1 MILSLCYAI
10 LVIPAHDMRA
20 GEITICHGP
29 APAGVML
36 FENRDMNSHEI
47 SQGIKHMGLFPP
59 DIKKL
64 DKKNDIPGL
73 LKSLDHRWAWVRYRA
88 FAALSA
94 KCGTCGEEA
103 DRLRKLLDDPD
114 PWVKTLAV
122 LKFVEQG
129 DPSIDE
135 YMKEIM
141 HEGSRSARIG
151 LLRVIAQRG
160 PTADGTIVQV
170 IMDGLA
176 DRRALVKSHALSAAA
191 STRHRRL
198 MPYVGD
204 LLHEKLRDLRIQ
216 AARALFEIGGS
227 GSADYLIGL
236 LADREQMVRDEA
248 RAMLETMDSDMVRRA
263 LHDTRFIEL
272 IRGMN
277 GTEPVR
283 RETARRI
290 GAESIREGLALL
302 LRACRDRYKGV
313 RIEALRAMTVFRD
326 PVAIDEAARLMK
338 DPYYDVRLEAVR
350 LLGLYDDDRAREA
363 IGPALNDRVKKVRE
377 EAKRA
382 YDGMLRFF

>member
-1 MILSLCYAI
+1 
-10 LVIPAHDMRA
+10 
-20 GEITICHGP
+20 
-29 APAGVML
+29 
-36 FENRDMNSHEI
+36 
-47 SQGIKHMGLFPP
+47 MGFFPP
-59 DIKKL
+59 NIKRL
-64 DKKNDIPGL
+64 DRKNDIPGL
-73 LKSLDHRWAWVRYRA
+73 LKCLDHRWAWVRYRA

-94 KCGTCGEEA
+94 RCGTCGEAA

-122 LKFVEQG
+122 LKFAEQG
-129 DPSIDE
+129 DPSVAG

-141 HEGSRSARIG
+141 RDGSRDARIG
-151 LLRVIAQRG
+151 LLRVLAQRG
-160 PTADGTIVQV
+160 PTDEPAVIQV

-176 DRRALVKSHALSAAA
+176 DRRALVKGHAITAAA

-204 LLHEKLRDLRIQ
+204 LLHENLHGLRIQ

-236 LADREQMVRDEA
+236 LADREREVRDEA
-248 RAMLETMDSDMVRRA
+248 RAMLESMDSDMVRRA
-263 LHDTRFIEL
+263 LNDTRFIEL

-302 LRACRDRYKGV
+302 IRACRDRYKGV
-313 RIEALRAMTVFRD
+313 RIEALRAMAVFRD

-338 DPYYDVRLEAVR
+338 DRYFDVRLEAVR

-363 IGPALNDRVKKVRE
+363 IEPALNDRVRKVRE

-382 YDGMLRFF
+382 HDGMLRFR